1 MRGTDLISDYI
12 EYTSGGEVPVVFN
25 RWAMIGGLAG
35 MLERNL
41 YLPFGY
47 GNIHPNMYLML
58 LGSAGTKKST
68 TIKLVKKLMKNAG
81 YNTFSSERTS
91 KEKFLI
97 DLANQAKVGSTLDS
111 VLEANLFGD
120 DEVDPSVDVPCFI
133 PADEANDFF
142 GINNI
147 EFLSILG
154 SLWDWEGNYETSTK
168 TDGKVI
174 IPNPTLTILSGNT
187 PTNFATAFPP
197 TIFGQG
203 FFSRILLIHGEPNG
217 NKVPRPKQP
226 DPKHT
231 DHIVESLARVRRE
244 CQGEVK
250 FTKTADALVD
260 AIYLNYKAPDDPRF
274 ESFANRRQTH
284 FLKLCMVIAASQYS
298 TLVTDEIVIE
308 ANSILTFAE
317 TLMPKALG
325 SFGAAKDADV
335 VHKIVTLIKSS
346 DKPVT
351 APELWAHIHRD
362 LSRTSEFQDIIQR
375 LLNAKQ
381 IQMIPEVGFLPIRKT
396 LNEMVGE
403 NKFVDFD
410 KYLTTEELRIQT

>member
-1 MRGTDLISDYI
+1 MRGTDLITDYI
-12 EYTSGGEVPVVFN
+12 SYTSGGEVPVVFN
-25 RWAMIGGLAG
+25 RWSMIGGIAG

-68 TIKLVKKLMKNAG
+68 TIKLVKKLMKNSG
-81 YNTFSSERTS
+81 YETFATERTS
-91 KEKFLI
+91 KEKFLL
-97 DLANQAKVGSTLDS
+97 DLAAQAKTGSTVDDILSDNLWGNSEIDS
-111 VLEANLFGD
+111 TSDTPRMIA
-120 DEVDPSVDVPCFI
+120 
-133 PADEANDFF
+133 ADEANDFF

-154 SLWDWEGNYETSTK
+154 SLWDWEGNYEVSTK
-168 TDGKVI
+168 VDGKVT

-187 PTNFATAFPP
+187 PTNFSTAFPP

-217 NKVPRPKQP
+217 NKVPRPKPP
-226 DPKHT
+226 DPKDT
-231 DHIVESLARVRRE
+231 KHIVDCLARIRKE

-250 FTKTADALVD
+250 FSATADALVD

-298 TLVTDEIVIE
+298 TFVTDEVVME
-308 ANSILTFAE
+308 ANTILTFAE

-325 SFGAAKDADV
+325 GFGAAKDSDV
-335 VHKIVTLIKSS
+335 VHKIMTLIKTS
-346 DKPVT
+346 DRPVK
-351 APELWAHIHRD
+351 APEIWSHVHRD
-362 LSRTSEFQDIIQR
+362 ISRVSEFQDIITR
-375 LLNAKQ
+375 LQNAGQ
-381 IQMIPEVGFLPIRKT
+381 IQVIPDVGFMPVRKT
-396 LNEMVGE
+396 LNELVTDNE
-403 NKFVDFD
+403 FVDFE
-410 KYLTTEELRIQT
+410 KYLSAEEMRIQT